1 MNIYLFEFIF
11 LFLLCLWVKTVSI
24 LLIILLK
31 RFIFSNSKMK
41 INKNYI
47 CTIALLN
54 NKFINYMKEMV
65 EHLFIYKQL
74 IDYKIY
80 KYLISKCKVL

>member
-54 NKFINYMKEMV
+54 NKFINCVKEMV
-65 EHLFIYKQL
+65 EHLFIIKKL

-80 KYLISKCKVL
+80 KYLISK

>member
-11 LFLLCLWVKTVSI
+11 LFLICLWFNTVSI
-24 LLIILLK
+24 ILIILLN

-41 INKNYI
+41 MKSNKNYI
-47 CTIALLN
+47 STIALLN
-54 NKFINYMKEMV
+54 NKFINCVKEMV
-65 EHLFIYKQL
+65 EHLFIIKKL

-80 KYLISKCKVL
+80 KYLISK